1 MLKVIILISLVFI
14 ILITIGSTINIV
26 RRIKIDKKIEYLV
39 DEANPI
45 SSTNFNEFKQRIHST
60 TRTSVYNVPGVYI
73 LYNKNNSKYYI
84 GQSKTMIYRV
94 TNHFKGKGSPDVY
107 KSYINGDK
115 FIIRMI
121 PLENSGFKNLNDF
134 ERYTIRKFKAY
145 KYSYNKTRGNK
156 NYK

>member
-1 MLKVIILISLVFI
+1 MLKGIILISLVFI

-60 TRTSVYNVPGVYI
+60 IRTSVYNVPGVYI

-94 TNHFKGKGSPDVY
+94 TDYSRF
-107 KSYINGDK
+107 
-115 FIIRMI
+115 
-121 PLENSGFKNLNDF
+121 F
-134 ERYTIRKFKAY
+134 EPVFCLK
-145 KYSYNKTRGNK
+145 
-156 NYK
+156 